1 MMDLSTVRDNL
12 MNEEYTYIEECLD
25 DLQLIWDNCKLYN
38 VEYSKI
44 YKMSV
49 RLEDFQ
55 SRQVK
60 EFFPEVQS
68 YGKNN
73 PSYKT
78 LKRIKTL
85 NLSKIN
91 PNEEE

>member
-1 MMDLSTVRDNL
+1 MDLSTVRENL
-12 MNEEYTYIEECLD
+12 KNEVYLYVEQCLD

-38 VEYSKI
+38 VEFSKI

-55 SRQVK
+55 AKMVK
-60 EFFPEVQS
+60 EFFPLVES

-73 PSYKT
+73 ESFKALERAT
-78 LKRIKTL
+78 VMNLRRID
-85 NLSKIN
+85 
-91 PNEEE
+91 PEVEE